1 MILMTKELEINV
13 KRIKKAH
20 DKKYCFETYE
30 SILSSIF
37 DFDCVSNLKFDKD
50 TDSFHIEFNMKVCR
64 GGDLLWI
71 LIKEYL
77 STILETE
84 SNVDIEITE
93 REQKGIGVVYKMYRY
108 TPLHQEVEN

>member
-84 SNVDIEITE
+84 ANVDIEITE

-108 TPLHQEVEN
+108 TPLHQEKEI

>member
-1 MILMTKELEINV
+1 MTKELEINV

-37 DFDCVSNLKFDKD
+37 DFECVSNLKFDKD
-50 TDSFHIEFNMKVCR
+50 TDSFHIEFDMKVCR

-77 STILETE
+77 STIIETE
-84 SNVDIEITE
+84 ANVDIEITE

-108 TPLHQEVEN
+108 TPLHQEIEN

>member
-84 SNVDIEITE
+84 ANVDIEITE

-108 TPLHQEVEN
+108 TPLHQEIEN

>member
-1 MILMTKELEINV
+1 MVIMTKEIEINV

-37 DFDCVSNLKFDKD
+37 DFECVSNLKFDKD

-77 STILETE
+77 STIIETE
-84 SNVDIEITE
+84 ANVDIEITE

-108 TPLHQEVEN
+108 TPLHQEIEN

>member
-84 SNVDIEITE
+84 ANVDIEITE

-108 TPLHQEVEN
+108 TPLYQEKES

>member
-84 SNVDIEITE
+84 ANVDIEITE

-108 TPLHQEVEN
+108 TPLHQEIES

>member
-108 TPLHQEVEN
+108 TPLHQEIES

>member
-1 MILMTKELEINV
+1 MVIMTKELEINV

-71 LIKEYL
+71 LVKEYL

-84 SNVDIEITE
+84 ANVDIEITE

-108 TPLHQEVEN
+108 TPLHQEIEN

>member
-1 MILMTKELEINV
+1 MTKELEINV

-84 SNVDIEITE
+84 ANVDIEITE

-108 TPLHQEVEN
+108 TPLHQEKES

>member
-1 MILMTKELEINV
+1 MVIMTKEIEINV

-77 STILETE
+77 ITILETE

-108 TPLHQEVEN
+108 TPLHQEIES

>member
-1 MILMTKELEINV
+1 MILMTKELEIKV

-84 SNVDIEITE
+84 ANVDIEITE

-108 TPLHQEVEN
+108 TPLHQEIG

>member
-1 MILMTKELEINV
+1 MTKELEINV

-84 SNVDIEITE
+84 ANVDIEITE

-108 TPLHQEVEN
+108 TPLHQEIL

>member
-1 MILMTKELEINV
+1 MTKEIEINV

-37 DFDCVSNLKFDKD
+37 DFECVSNLKFDKD

-77 STILETE
+77 STIIETE

-108 TPLHQEVEN
+108 TPLHQEIEN

>member
-37 DFDCVSNLKFDKD
+37 DFDCVSNLKFGKD

-77 STILETE
+77 STIIETE
-84 SNVDIEITE
+84 ANVDIEITE

-108 TPLHQEVEN
+108 TPLHQEIES

>member
-84 SNVDIEITE
+84 ANVDIEITE

-108 TPLHQEVEN
+108 TPLHQEKES

>member
-1 MILMTKELEINV
+1 MVLMTKEIEINV

-77 STILETE
+77 ITILETE

-108 TPLHQEVEN
+108 TPLHQEIES

>member
-50 TDSFHIEFNMKVCR
+50 TDSFHIGFNMKVCR

-84 SNVDIEITE
+84 ANVDIEITE

-108 TPLHQEVEN
+108 TPLHQEIEN

>member
-1 MILMTKELEINV
+1 MTKEIEINV

-77 STILETE
+77 STIIETE

-108 TPLHQEVEN
+108 TPLHQEIES

>member
-1 MILMTKELEINV
+1 MTKELEINV

-77 STILETE
+77 ST
-84 SNVDIEITE
+84 NDC
-93 REQKGIGVVYKMYRY
+93 KGDVIYK
-108 TPLHQEVEN
+108 

>member
-84 SNVDIEITE
+84 ANVDIEITE

-108 TPLHQEVEN
+108 TPLHQEIL